1 MQQRSLA
8 LATGIAVVLSVLSPE
23 AHAQQASVLQSWP
36 TKQVRII
43 VPFAPGGATDLLARM
58 LGSGLA
64 TATGQNFVVDNRPGG
79 GGIPAFE
86 TVIRAEG
93 DGHTLGLLASSYAS
107 SVSLTKSLR
116 YDPRKDIAPITIVAR
131 STSLILVPASSPIKS
146 LAELMALAKQKPD
159 ALSYAHTGVGTAQHF
174 AGEQFNLR
182 TGLKIPHV
190 PYKGAGPA
198 LNDLIGGQVPMG
210 VIGIGPTR
218 PLIESGKLRALA
230 ITTSKRSA
238 LLPDVPT
245 VAELGVKDFDVGE
258 WFGAFTSGTTPPAIV
273 SRISAEIVKVAGA
286 PAFAAA
292 LSSQGIEIETNSP
305 EAFRVFVSGEID
317 RLGEIA
323 KGASIPVH

>member
-1 MQQRSLA
+1 MPQRTLA
-8 LATGIAVVLSVLSPE
+8 LAIGLAIALSALSPE
-23 AHAQQASVLQSWP
+23 AGAQQAWP
-36 TKQVRII
+36 AKQVRII
-43 VPFAPGGATDLLARM
+43 VPFAPGGATDIIARM
-58 LGSGLA
+58 LGSGLGS
-64 TATGQNFVVDNRPGG
+64 ATGGTFVVDNRPGG

-86 TVIRAEG
+86 AVIRAEG

-116 YDPRKDIAPITIVAR
+116 YDPRKDIAPVTIVAR
-131 STSLILVPASSPIKS
+131 STSLILVPAASPIKS
-146 LAELMALAKQKPD
+146 FAELMAQAKEKPD
-159 ALSYAHTGVGTAQHF
+159 TLSYAHTGVGTAQHF
-174 AGEQFNLR
+174 AGEQFKLR

-238 LLPDVPT
+238 LLPNVPT
-245 VAELGVKDFDVGE
+245 LAELGVKDFDVGE
-258 WFGAFTSGTTPPAIV
+258 WFGAFTSGTTPPVIV
-273 SRISAEIVKVAGA
+273 NRIAAEIAKVAGA
-286 PAFAAA
+286 PAFSAA
-292 LSSQGIEIETNSP
+292 LSSQGIEVETNSP
-305 EAFRVFVSGEID
+305 EAFRAFVSGEID

-323 KGASIPVH
+323 RAASIQAH